1 MSKMAL
7 FTIIL
12 LASSAIYSQNQH
24 SFFPHHVGDLWE
36 YVEYEFGGLPISTFQ
51 ATITSDSVD
60 SSGNT
65 HVYFIN
71 YTIWSKSNRIQAWPS
86 SEFIIDSLNNVYH
99 LEEGGR
105 PYFLIYKLD
114 AQQGDQWVM
123 HTYEPGQY
131 EMARC
136 DSVIMQYIFGEWR
149 QTKDFSYYLAFDTTE
164 TTGLMRYYSSLAEGL
179 GMIYNGGTYDAG
191 YELRPKGAVIDGIL
205 YGETTYVSIC
215 NEKNQESTSE
225 TKISFQV
232 KERNE
237 VNLTIFDINGKQ
249 IKNIFKGELEAGLH
263 TYRFEA
269 TDISSGIY
277 IYQLKSGNNIL
288 QKKCILIK

>member
-1 MSKMAL
+1 MNKMAI

-71 YTIWSKSNRIQAWPS
+71 YTIWSKSKRIQAWPS

-105 PYFLIYKLD
+105 PYFLIYK
-114 AQQGDQWVM
+114 
-123 HTYEPGQY
+123 
-131 EMARC
+131 
-136 DSVIMQYIFGEWR
+136 F
-149 QTKDFSYYLAFDTTE
+149 
-164 TTGLMRYYSSLAEGL
+164 
-179 GMIYNGGTYDAG
+179 
-191 YELRPKGAVIDGIL
+191 ELFQNHPNPFNL
-205 YGETTYVSIC
+205 
-215 NEKNQESTSE
+215 E

-277 IYQLKSGNNIL
+277 IYQLRSRNNIL